1 MRRFLLDTC
10 VLIWILKDDKRIKGI
25 KDDIDYYQGDYA
37 ISVESLKEYLYLVQS
52 GKLKTDIAFDELLRG
67 LKEQQISVLSYE
79 KETLEE
85 LSRLP
90 FIKTHPDPSDR
101 AIIAQ
106 AISDNRILITGDR
119 KFANYSKLKLLQ
131 V

>member
-1 MRRFLLDTC
+1 MRRYLLDTC
-10 VLIWILKDDKRIKGI
+10 VLIWLLNKDKKVKGI
-25 KDDIDYYQGDYA
+25 AEDIEYFQGDYA
-37 ISVESLKEYLYLVQS
+37 ISVESLKEYLYLIQS
-52 GKLKTDIAFDELLRG
+52 GKLKTDITFDELLKG
-67 LKEQQISVLSYE
+67 LKVQQISVLSYE
-79 KETLEE
+79 RDALLE

-119 KFANYSKLKLLQ
+119 KFVNYPKLKLLQ

>member
-10 VLIWILKDDKRIKGI
+10 VLIWILKDDKRIKGL
-25 KDDIDYYQGDYA
+25 KEDIEFFQGDFA
-37 ISVESLKEYLYLVQS
+37 ISVESLKEYLYLVHS
-52 GKLKTDIAFDELLRG
+52 GKLKTDIAFDDLLRG
-67 LKEQQISVLSYE
+67 LKGQQISVLSYE
-79 KETLEE
+79 RETLDE

-106 AISDNRILITGDR
+106 AISDNRTLITGDR
-119 KFANYSKLKLLQ
+119 KFVNYPKLKLLQ

>member
-10 VLIWILKDDKRIKGI
+10 VLIWLLKDDKRIKDI
-25 KDDIDYYQGDYA
+25 KDDIDFYQGDYA

-52 GKLKTDIAFDELLRG
+52 GKLKTDIIVDDLLKG
-67 LKEQQISVLSYE
+67 LKGQQVSVLSYE
-79 KETLEE
+79 RETLEE

-90 FIKTHPDPSDR
+90 FIKIHPDPSDR

-106 AISDNRILITGDR
+106 AIADNRILITGDR
-119 KFANYSKLKLLQ
+119 KFVNYPKLKLLQ

>member
-10 VLIWILKDDKRIKGI
+10 VLIWLLKDDRRIKDI
-25 KDDIDYYQGDYA
+25 KEDIEYFQGDYA

-52 GKLKTDIAFDELLRG
+52 GKLKTDVTFDELLKG
-67 LKEQQISVLSYE
+67 LKGQQISVLSYE
-79 KETLEE
+79 RDALQE

-90 FIKTHPDPSDR
+90 FVKTHPDPSDR

-119 KFANYSKLKLLQ
+119 KFVNYPKLKLLQ

>member
-10 VLIWILKDDKRIKGI
+10 VLIWILKDDRRVKGL
-25 KDDIDYYQGDYA
+25 KEDIEFCQGDYA

-52 GKLKTDIAFDELLRG
+52 GKLKTDVSFDDLLRG

-79 KETLEE
+79 RETLKE

-106 AISDNRILITGDR
+106 AISDNRTLITGDR
-119 KFANYSKLKLLQ
+119 KFDQYPKLKLLQ
-131 V
+131 I